1 LNSSLLFC
9 TLKLGFVKYIG
20 VIILNKTVIITGG
33 GSGLGYALA
42 SQYCKDYTI
51 CLIGRTESKLQR
63 AVETLSGTKNRITYK
78 VCDVADPQQ
87 TETVLGEI
95 FHEEQVHMLINNAGM
110 GVFEPLETLT
120 SSDIKRM
127 VETNVYGTIF
137 PTKAA
142 FPLFKNQGYGKVMNI
157 ISTAGLR
164 GKVNESVYCA
174 TKFAVRGFTE
184 SLMKE
189 WEGTNIFPTA
199 VYMGGMDT
207 PFWDDTDHIK
217 DRSRL
222 KSPAMVAELIYS
234 EDDNRSEIFIDR

>member
-1 LNSSLLFC
+1 
-9 TLKLGFVKYIG
+9 

-33 GSGLGYALA
+33 GTGLGFALA
-42 SQYCKDYTI
+42 RQYQKEYNI
-51 CLIGRTESKLQR
+51 CLLGRTESKLQQ
-63 AVETLSGTKNRITYK
+63 AVEKLSGTNNSVTYK
-78 VCDVADPQQ
+78 VCDVTNPQQ
-87 TETVLGEI
+87 TEDVLQEI
-95 FHEEQVHMLINNAGM
+95 FQEGQVHMLINNAGT
-110 GVFEPLETLT
+110 GIFDSLDSLT
-120 SSDIKRM
+120 EKDIKQM
-127 VETNVYGTIF
+127 VETNIYGTIF

-142 FPLFKNQGYGKVMNI
+142 FPLLRNQGFGKVMNI

-189 WEGTNIFPTA
+189 WEETNIYPTA

-207 PFWDDTDHIK
+207 PFWDETDHIK

-222 KSPAMVAELIYS
+222 KSPDMVAELIYN
-234 EDDNRSEIFIDR
+234 EDDNKPEIFIDR